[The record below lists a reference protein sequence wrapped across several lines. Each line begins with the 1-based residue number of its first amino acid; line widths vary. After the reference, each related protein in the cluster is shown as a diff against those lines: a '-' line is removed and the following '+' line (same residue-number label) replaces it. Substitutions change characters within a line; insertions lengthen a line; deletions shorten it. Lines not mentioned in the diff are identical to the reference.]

1 MSKIIICREKTAET
15 PFVFLNT
22 KVEIYTYE
30 ELCFYIYNNTVL
42 ISKSTLS
49 EKLFSWIRDELG
61 MAQLAERL
69 FALSNKVS
77 FAQDMLVEILN
88 AGDYYTPEEIKEY
101 VEAWQKYK
109 KLPRLKRYK
118 LKADAYMLARRF
130 IRAATIYDD
139 IIDNEKEIQDKVFLA
154 NVYHNRGVAAA
165 NNMDTDDARKFF
177 LRAYELNG
185 NPESLKSYFFVVS
198 AEEDITTLRNE
209 VHKMGLDDEYF
220 ENVMGEIGDSKD
232 DVREM
237 TIFAMLQRAVYNKMN
252 KDMTDYDK
260 RMDIIL
266 ADLKDEFR
274 DQIV

>member
-61 MAQLAERL
+61 MTQLAERL

-177 LRAYELNG
+177 LRAYELVREFVHNHIIIG
-185 NPESLKSYFFVVS
+185 DFFVGHTS
-198 AEEDITTLRNE
+198 ITIEKTSFIHMRLAIQWCII
-209 VHKMGLDDEYF
+209 F
-220 ENVMGEIGDSKD
+220 TENATAREI
-232 DVREM
+232 V
-237 TIFAMLQRAVYNKMN
+237 
-252 KDMTDYDK
+252 
-260 RMDIIL
+260 L
-266 ADLKDEFR
+266 AYKAAF
-274 DQIV
+274 